1 MQTGEFDS
9 LDAGPHS
16 AGGAAEGTADN
27 NNTATTTAIVIHAQI
42 VSGVVTGKGTAN
54 EHVSYNILTTVR
66 NSAQGL
72 PRQFRIARRFSHF
85 VTLHTQLGN
94 VYADLAAAS
103 ASAHIPELPSLP
115 SKTLTKHKN
124 PKFIAARREKL
135 AVYLQ
140 QVIDQRIPETERL
153 VYSFLG
159 ASEISSLDRYAVDSW
174 VMRTGGAGMLV
185 ADTSNTSDSSPRR
198 RSRCNIL

>member
-135 AVYLQ
+135 AVY
-140 QVIDQRIPETERL
+140 VVVFVNGRRNVFMMCVCVCVRACVCESGWYTSVDHCMRVRVCDET
-153 VYSFLG
+153 
-159 ASEISSLDRYAVDSW
+159 
-174 VMRTGGAGMLV
+174 
-185 ADTSNTSDSSPRR
+185 
-198 RSRCNIL
+198 